1 MNRLNNKVALIT
13 GAANG
18 IGKATAQLF
27 LKEGAKLMLVDI
39 DARSLKETVNELNSE
54 TVNYIVADVSKK
66 EDTLNYVNKT
76 LEYHGNIDFFFA
88 NAGIEGDTCAIR
100 NYPEEVL
107 DKVLAVNIKGVFL
120 GCQYVIPQMNDGG
133 SVVITSST
141 SGLKGVKG
149 LCPYVASKHAVVG
162 IMRTAALENASR
174 KIRVNA
180 IHPGPVNT
188 RMMRKLESSASPEN
202 PSEAK
207 DAFEAAIP
215 LRKYAEPSQIA
226 ESVLFLACD
235 ESKYITGTSQVIDG
249 GLMCM

>member
-1 MNRLNNKVALIT
+1 MDRLKNKVAIIT

-27 LKEGAKLMLVDI
+27 LKEEAQLMLVDI
-39 DARSLKETVNELNSE
+39 DERSLESTVSELNSNK
-54 TVNYIVADVSKK
+54 VKYCVADVSKK
-66 EDTLNYVNKT
+66 EDTLNYVHAT
-76 LEYHGNIDFFFA
+76 LEAFGSIDFFFA
-88 NAGIEGDTCAIR
+88 NAGIEGDTCAMR

-107 DKVLAVNIKGVFL
+107 DKVLGVNIKGVFL
-120 GCQYVIPQMNDGG
+120 GCQYVIPKMNDGG

-149 LCPYVASKHAVVG
+149 LAPYVASKHAVVG

-188 RMMRKLESSASPEN
+188 RMMRKLENSASPDN
-202 PSEAK
+202 PLEAK
-207 DAFEAAIP
+207 NAFEATIP
-215 LRKYAEPSQIA
+215 LKKYAEPSQIA
-226 ESVLFLACD
+226 ASVLFLASD

-249 GLMCM
+249 GLMST